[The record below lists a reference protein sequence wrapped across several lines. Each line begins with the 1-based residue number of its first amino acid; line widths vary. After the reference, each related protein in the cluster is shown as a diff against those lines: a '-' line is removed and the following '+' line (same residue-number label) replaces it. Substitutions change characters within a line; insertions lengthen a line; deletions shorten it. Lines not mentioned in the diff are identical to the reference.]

1 MSKLPGNA
9 GSVGGFSM
17 GTLLNSS
24 IFKGCKRSG
33 ILGSKTT
40 DFGMTTAA
48 GISDGFM
55 LPLIVE
61 LRFSLDTIAVAAVKK
76 IEVNSDPKLRFS
88 IRKLYAKFKSAEKN
102 KTKTTTA

>member
-1 MSKLPGNA
+1 MPFYVWFNFDALMSKLPGNA

-33 ILGSKTT
+33 ILCSKTT

-61 LRFSLDTIAVAAVKK
+61 LRFSLDTIAVAAV
-76 IEVNSDPKLRFS
+76 
-88 IRKLYAKFKSAEKN
+88 
-102 KTKTTTA
+102 TK